1 MSFIYRD
8 QPYLIVPQK
17 LPENM
22 LWHIPSSSKK
32 LSGVTKMIS
41 YSPCDTLVATA
52 LSRCADP
59 KKTALMPLDCS
70 DDV

>member
-22 LWHIPSSSKK
+22 LWHTIIFKEALGCHENDLI
-32 LSGVTKMIS
+32 LS
-41 YSPCDTLVATA
+41 L
-52 LSRCADP
+52 
-59 KKTALMPLDCS
+59 
-70 DDV
+70 